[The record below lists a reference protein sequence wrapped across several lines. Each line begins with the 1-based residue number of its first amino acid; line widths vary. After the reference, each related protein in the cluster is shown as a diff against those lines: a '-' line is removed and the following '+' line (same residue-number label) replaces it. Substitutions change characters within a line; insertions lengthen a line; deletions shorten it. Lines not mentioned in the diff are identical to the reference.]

1 MRRRLPELGFGERRE
16 EPAPF
21 LRKMGSEWVFPF
33 LTRLAPA
40 HRKTHSD
47 PIFPMRKPAPADRP
61 IHPLLAER
69 WSPYAFTGESVT
81 VEDLLALFEAARW
94 AASSYNEQPWRFIVA
109 RHEEPAAFAKVLS
122 CLVPF
127 NQGWA
132 GHAPVLALGLVR
144 TLRPGDGSP
153 NAAAQHD
160 LGLAAASLT
169 VEATHRGLSVHQMSG
184 IVADRIRDAWALP
197 ADVLPLTALAI
208 GYAAPLAATR
218 EDLRDRQGRPRERR
232 RLPEF
237 VFGERWEEPASF
249 LGPEPEE

>member
-1 MRRRLPELGFGERRE
+1 M
-16 EPAPF
+16 
-21 LRKMGSEWVFPF
+21 
-33 LTRLAPA
+33 
-40 HRKTHSD
+40 
-47 PIFPMRKPAPADRP
+47 
-61 IHPLLAER
+61 AE
-69 WSPYAFTGESVT
+69 
-81 VEDLLALFEAARW
+81 EDLIALFEAARW

-109 RHEEPAAFAKVLS
+109 RREEPAAFEKVLS

-132 GHAPVLALGLVR
+132 GHAPVLALGLVQ

-160 LGLAAASLT
+160 LGLAAATLT

-197 ADVLPLTALAI
+197 DDVLALTALAI
-208 GYAAPLAATR
+208 GHAASLSETPEAM
-218 EDLRDRQGRPRERR
+218 RDRQRRPRERR

-237 VFGERWEEPASF
+237 VFGERWGEPAPF
-249 LGPEPEE
+249 LTGDPGD

>member
-1 MRRRLPELGFGERRE
+1 
-16 EPAPF
+16 
-21 LRKMGSEWVFPF
+21 
-33 LTRLAPA
+33 
-40 HRKTHSD
+40 
-47 PIFPMRKPAPADRP
+47 MRKPAPADRP

-69 WSPYAFTGESVT
+69 WSPYAFTREGV
-81 VEDLLALFEAARW
+81 VEDDLLALFEAARW

-109 RHEEPAAFAKVLS
+109 RREEPAAFAKVLS

-132 GHAPVLALGLVR
+132 GHAPVLALGLVQ

-169 VEATHRGLSVHQMSG
+169 VEATHRGLAVHQMSG

-197 ADVLPLTALAI
+197 DDVLPLTALAI
-208 GYAAPLAATR
+208 GYAASLAATP
-218 EDLRDRQGRPRERR
+218 EDLRDRQRRPRERR
-232 RLPEF
+232 CLPGF
-237 VFGERWEEPASF
+237 VFGERWGEPAPF
-249 LGPEPEE
+249 LTGDPGD

>member
-1 MRRRLPELGFGERRE
+1 
-16 EPAPF
+16 
-21 LRKMGSEWVFPF
+21 
-33 LTRLAPA
+33 
-40 HRKTHSD
+40 
-47 PIFPMRKPAPADRP
+47 MRKPAPADRP

-69 WSPYAFTGESVT
+69 WSPYAFTDKGVDEA
-81 VEDLLALFEAARW
+81 DLLALFEAARW

-109 RHEEPAAFAKVLS
+109 RREDTAAFEKVLS

-132 GHAPVLALGLVR
+132 RHAPVLALGLVR

-153 NAAAQHD
+153 NSAAQHD

-184 IVADRIRDAWALP
+184 IVADRIRKIWTLP
-197 ADVLPLTALAI
+197 DDVLPLTALAI
-208 GYAAPLAATR
+208 GRAAPVEAAP
-218 EDLRDRQGRPRERR
+218 EDMRDRQARPRERR

-237 VFGERWEEPASF
+237 VFGERWGEPAAF
-249 LGPEPEE
+249 LDPEPGS

>member
-1 MRRRLPELGFGERRE
+1 
-16 EPAPF
+16 
-21 LRKMGSEWVFPF
+21 
-33 LTRLAPA
+33 
-40 HRKTHSD
+40 
-47 PIFPMRKPAPADRP
+47 MRKPALADRP

-69 WSPYAFTGESVT
+69 WSPYAFTHEGV
-81 VEDLLALFEAARW
+81 VEDDLLALFEAARW

-109 RHEEPAAFAKVLS
+109 RREEPAAFAKVLS

-132 GHAPVLALGLVR
+132 GRAPVLALGLVQ

-197 ADVLPLTALAI
+197 DDVLPLTALAI
-208 GYAAPLAATR
+208 GYAASLAATP
-218 EDLRDRQGRPRERR
+218 EGMRDRQRRPRERR
-232 RLPEF
+232 RVPEF
-237 VFGERWEEPASF
+237 VFGERWGEPAPF
-249 LGPEPEE
+249 LAGDSAAD

>member
-1 MRRRLPELGFGERRE
+1 
-16 EPAPF
+16 
-21 LRKMGSEWVFPF
+21 
-33 LTRLAPA
+33 
-40 HRKTHSD
+40 
-47 PIFPMRKPAPADRP
+47 MRKPALADRP

-69 WSPYAFTGESVT
+69 WSPYAFTHEGV
-81 VEDLLALFEAARW
+81 VEDDLLALFEAARW

-109 RHEEPAAFAKVLS
+109 RREEPAAFAKVLS

-132 GHAPVLALGLVR
+132 GRAPVLALGLVQ

-197 ADVLPLTALAI
+197 DDVLPLTALAI
-208 GYAAPLAATR
+208 GYAASLAATP
-218 EDLRDRQGRPRERR
+218 EGMRDRQRRPRERR
-232 RLPEF
+232 RVPEF
-237 VFGERWEEPASF
+237 VFGERWGEPAPF
-249 LGPEPEE
+249 LAGDSATD

>member
-1 MRRRLPELGFGERRE
+1 
-16 EPAPF
+16 
-21 LRKMGSEWVFPF
+21 
-33 LTRLAPA
+33 
-40 HRKTHSD
+40 
-47 PIFPMRKPAPADRP
+47 MRKPAPADRP

-69 WSPYAFTGESVT
+69 WSPYAFTDEGVAE
-81 VEDLLALFEAARW
+81 EDLIALFEAARW

-109 RHEEPAAFAKVLS
+109 RREEPAAFEKVLS

-132 GHAPVLALGLVR
+132 GHAPVLALGLVQ

-197 ADVLPLTALAI
+197 DDVRPLTALAI
-208 GYAAPLAATR
+208 GHAASLSETP
-218 EDLRDRQGRPRERR
+218 EDMRDRQRRPRERR

-237 VFGERWEEPASF
+237 VFGERWGEAAPF
-249 LGPEPEE
+249 LTGDPGD

>member
-1 MRRRLPELGFGERRE
+1 
-16 EPAPF
+16 
-21 LRKMGSEWVFPF
+21 
-33 LTRLAPA
+33 
-40 HRKTHSD
+40 
-47 PIFPMRKPAPADRP
+47 MRKPAPADRP

-69 WSPYAFTGESVT
+69 WSPYAFTDERVAE
-81 VEDLLALFEAARW
+81 EDLIAIFEAARW

-109 RHEEPAAFAKVLS
+109 RREEPAAFAKVLS

-132 GHAPVLALGLVR
+132 GRAPVLALGLVQTR
-144 TLRPGDGSP
+144 RPGDGSP

-160 LGLAAASLT
+160 LGLAAATLT

-197 ADVLPLTALAI
+197 DDVLPLTALAI
-208 GYAAPLAATR
+208 GRAASLSETP
-218 EDLRDRQGRPRERR
+218 EDMRDRQRRPRERR

-237 VFGERWEEPASF
+237 VFGEHWGEPAPF
-249 LGPEPEE
+249 LAGEPGD

>member
-1 MRRRLPELGFGERRE
+1 
-16 EPAPF
+16 
-21 LRKMGSEWVFPF
+21 
-33 LTRLAPA
+33 
-40 HRKTHSD
+40 
-47 PIFPMRKPAPADRP
+47 MRKPAPADWP

-69 WSPYAFTGESVT
+69 WSPYAFTDEGVAE
-81 VEDLLALFEAARW
+81 EELMALFEAARW

-109 RHEEPAAFAKVLS
+109 RREEPAAFAKVLS

-132 GHAPVLALGLVR
+132 GRAPVLALGLVQ

-197 ADVLPLTALAI
+197 DDVLPLTALAI
-208 GYAAPLAATR
+208 GYAASLAATR
-218 EDLRDRQGRPRERR
+218 EDLRDRQRRPRERQ
-232 RLPEF
+232 RLPGF
-237 VFGERWEEPASF
+237 VFGERWGEPAPF
-249 LGPEPEE
+249 LVGDPRD

>member
-1 MRRRLPELGFGERRE
+1 
-16 EPAPF
+16 
-21 LRKMGSEWVFPF
+21 
-33 LTRLAPA
+33 
-40 HRKTHSD
+40 
-47 PIFPMRKPAPADRP
+47 MRKPAPADRP

-69 WSPYAFTGESVT
+69 WSPYAFTDEGVAE
-81 VEDLLALFEAARW
+81 EDLIALFEAARW

-109 RHEEPAAFAKVLS
+109 RREEPAAFEKVLS

-132 GHAPVLALGLVR
+132 RHAPVLALGLVQ

-153 NAAAQHD
+153 NVAAQHD
-160 LGLAAASLT
+160 LGLAAATLT

-197 ADVLPLTALAI
+197 DDVLPLIALAI
-208 GYAAPLAATR
+208 GHAASLAATP
-218 EDLRDRQGRPRERR
+218 EDLHDRQRRPRERR

-237 VFGERWEEPASF
+237 VFGECWGEPAPF
-249 LGPEPEE
+249 LTGGPKD

>member
-1 MRRRLPELGFGERRE
+1 
-16 EPAPF
+16 
-21 LRKMGSEWVFPF
+21 
-33 LTRLAPA
+33 
-40 HRKTHSD
+40 
-47 PIFPMRKPAPADRP
+47 MRKPAPADRP

-69 WSPYAFTGESVT
+69 WSPYAFTHEGV
-81 VEDLLALFEAARW
+81 VEDDLLALFEAARW

-109 RHEEPAAFAKVLS
+109 RREEPAAFAKVLS

-132 GHAPVLALGLVR
+132 GRAPVLALGLVQ

-197 ADVLPLTALAI
+197 DDVLPLTALAI
-208 GYAAPLAATR
+208 GYAASLAATP
-218 EDLRDRQGRPRERR
+218 EGMRDRQRRPRERR
-232 RLPEF
+232 RVPEF
-237 VFGERWEEPASF
+237 VFGERWGEPAPF
-249 LGPEPEE
+249 LAGDPGD